1 MAKGEKDWQEWHRHY
16 DDPGSSLTGRLLVVR
31 RELRRA
37 LAEAPRAEDGRLRL
51 VAMCAGEGRDVLPV
65 LAEGD
70 NAHVSGVLVEVD
82 PDLARKARGTA
93 AELGLSGVE
102 VRTADA
108 GDLATYADL
117 EPAHILLA
125 CGVFGNVT
133 VADAHRT
140 VAALPAL
147 LAEGGLVIW
156 TRGHFSDEPVDPAE
170 DLRSRF
176 AASGFEE
183 LSFTSPDDARF
194 RVGLHR
200 LTSRRLFTFV

>member
-1 MAKGEKDWQEWHRHY
+1 
-16 DDPGSSLTGRLLVVR
+16 VVQ

-37 LAEAPRAEDGRLRL
+37 LAEAPRAGDGRLRL

-70 NAHVSGVLVEVD
+70 NAHVSGVLVEFD
-82 PDLARKARGTA
+82 PDLAQKARGTA

-140 VAALPAL
+140 IAAMPAL

-156 TRGHFSDEPVDPAE
+156 TRGHFAEEPADPAE
-170 DLRSRF
+170 DLRSHF

-183 LSFTSPDDARF
+183 VSFTSPDDARF
-194 RVGLHR
+194 RVGVHR
-200 LTSRRLFTFV
+200 LTSRRLFTFG